1 MMKRLFSFKG
11 IFNWSFL
18 LLATV
23 ALVLVNIIASLVY
36 YRLDMTE
43 DQRYSLSNGTKSFLA
58 DKTKFENR
66 ISIKIYLEGNLPA
79 EIQHFRNALE
89 DKLKIFKSLAGDRI
103 EYVFVNPKNG
113 SDSDQKAL
121 FSDLYARGQGILPM
135 DIVYMK
141 DGDQTPLMLWPGAQ
155 ISYSQNGIIKESVIQ
170 FLPGTQP
177 GKPYELSNISEI
189 LENAVNNLEYNLVSA
204 MRKITQLEKPRIA
217 FLQGHGELNSNQ
229 TLRARGLIA
238 PYYSLSEVS
247 LNDSIAA
254 LSDIDGLV
262 IADPQYPFS
271 DKDLYIIDQFVMNG
285 GKLMCFMNALHIED
299 DTLMSRGITHSIR
312 KNLRLEN
319 MLFDY
324 GLKLNENLVVDVQ
337 CAPKIVPYAEQTL
350 LPWFFH
356 VMASPTSHPIS
367 RNIEPVSLEY
377 ANEIQFVKQAKAR
390 FLPILTSSSNSNKTG
405 LAPLVSLE
413 MPMSY
418 GKKPELVDNPTDN
431 INKLCLAGLSEGY
444 YNSHFQNR
452 IVEEFSK
459 NKNSNYKEKSLKETK
474 VLLVGNGDF
483 IANSYDSIPNPK
495 GAGFLYR
502 ANPFNELKFNKILA
516 ERSIPYFY
524 GNQEFFQN
532 LMDYMMGD
540 NSVLDIRSRQID
552 IKLIDKEKL
561 KVMSGRLKI
570 INVFGPVLLILFFA
584 FVWNFLRKRRYSK
597 ITN

>member
-1 MMKRLFSFKG
+1 MIKRLFSFKG
-11 IFNWSFL
+11 IYNWSFL
-18 LLATV
+18 LLATI
-23 ALVLVNIIASLVY
+23 ALVLINIIASLVY

-103 EYVFVNPKNG
+103 EYVFINPKNG
-113 SDSDQKAL
+113 SDADQKSL
-121 FSDLYARGQGILPM
+121 FSALYARGQGILPM

-177 GKPYELSNISEI
+177 GKPYDLSNISEI

-285 GKLMCFMNALHIED
+285 GKLMCFMNTLHIED
-299 DTLMSRGITHSIR
+299 DTLMSRGVTHTIR

-377 ANEIQFVKQAKAR
+377 ANEIQFVQQARAR
-390 FLPILTSSSNSNKTG
+390 FVPILTSSSNSNKTG

-459 NKNSNYKEKSLKETK
+459 NKNSNYKEKSVKETK

-597 ITN
+597 IIN

>member
-1 MMKRLFSFKG
+1 MIKRLFSFKG
-11 IFNWSFL
+11 IYNWSFL
-18 LLATV
+18 LIATV
-23 ALVLVNIIASLVY
+23 ALVLINIIASLVY

-177 GKPYELSNISEI
+177 GKPYDLSNISEI

-390 FLPILTSSSNSNKTG
+390 FIPILTSSSNSNKTG

-597 ITN
+597 IIN

>member
-1 MMKRLFSFKG
+1 MIKRLFSFKG
-11 IFNWSFL
+11 IYNWSFL
-18 LLATV
+18 LLATI
-23 ALVLVNIIASLVY
+23 ALVLINIIASLVY

-58 DKTKFENR
+58 DKNKFENR

-103 EYVFVNPKNG
+103 EYIFVNPKNG

-177 GKPYELSNISEI
+177 GKPYDLSNISEI

-229 TLRARGLIA
+229 TLRVRGLIA
-238 PYYSLSEVS
+238 PYYSLSEIS

-254 LSDIDGLV
+254 LADIDGLV

-356 VMASPTSHPIS
+356 VMASPTSHPVS

-390 FLPILTSSSNSNKTG
+390 FVPILTSSSNSNKTG

-418 GKKPELVDNPTDN
+418 GKKPQLVDNPTDN

-474 VLLVGNGDF
+474 VLLVGNGNF

-584 FVWNFLRKRRYSK
+584 FIWNVLRKKRYSK

>member
-18 LLATV
+18 LLATI
-23 ALVLVNIIASLVY
+23 ALVLINIIASLVY
-36 YRLDMTE
+36 FRLDMTE
-43 DQRYSLSNGTKSFLA
+43 DQRYSLSNGTKTFLA
-58 DKTKFENR
+58 DQDKFENR

-103 EYVFVNPKNG
+103 EYIFVNPKNG

-177 GKPYELSNISEI
+177 GKPYDLSNISEI

-238 PYYSLSEVS
+238 PYYSLSEIS

-262 IADPQYPFS
+262 IADPQFPFS

-285 GKLMCFMNALHIED
+285 GKLMCFMNALHVED
-299 DTLMSRGITHSIR
+299 DTLMSRGVTHSIR

-390 FLPILTSSSNSNKTG
+390 FIPILTSSSNSNKTG

-418 GKKPELVDNPTDN
+418 GKKPQLVDNPTDN

-474 VLLVGNGDF
+474 VLLVGNGNF
-483 IANSYDSIPNPK
+483 IANSYDSMPNPK

-584 FVWNFLRKRRYSK
+584 FVWNILRKRRYS
-597 ITN
+597 

>member
-1 MMKRLFSFKG
+1 
-11 IFNWSFL
+11 
-18 LLATV
+18 
-23 ALVLVNIIASLVY
+23 
-36 YRLDMTE
+36 
-43 DQRYSLSNGTKSFLA
+43 
-58 DKTKFENR
+58 
-66 ISIKIYLEGNLPA
+66 
-79 EIQHFRNALE
+79 
-89 DKLKIFKSLAGDRI
+89 
-103 EYVFVNPKNG
+103 
-113 SDSDQKAL
+113 
-121 FSDLYARGQGILPM
+121 
-135 DIVYMK
+135 
-141 DGDQTPLMLWPGAQ
+141 
-155 ISYSQNGIIKESVIQ
+155 
-170 FLPGTQP
+170 
-177 GKPYELSNISEI
+177 
-189 LENAVNNLEYNLVSA
+189 
-204 MRKITQLEKPRIA
+204 
-217 FLQGHGELNSNQ
+217 
-229 TLRARGLIA
+229 
-238 PYYSLSEVS
+238 
-247 LNDSIAA
+247 
-254 LSDIDGLV
+254 
-262 IADPQYPFS
+262 
-271 DKDLYIIDQFVMNG
+271 
-285 GKLMCFMNALHIED
+285 
-299 DTLMSRGITHSIR
+299 
-312 KNLRLEN
+312 
-319 MLFDY
+319 
-324 GLKLNENLVVDVQ
+324 
-337 CAPKIVPYAEQTL
+337 L

-356 VMASPTSHPIS
+356 VMASPTSHPVS

-390 FLPILTSSSNSNKTG
+390 FVPILTSSSNSNKTG

-418 GKKPELVDNPTDN
+418 GKKPQLVDNPTDN

-474 VLLVGNGDF
+474 VLLVGNGNF

-584 FVWNFLRKRRYSK
+584 FVWNVLRKKRYSK

>member
-1 MMKRLFSFKG
+1 MIKRLFSFKG
-11 IFNWSFL
+11 IYNWSFL
-18 LLATV
+18 LIATV
-23 ALVLVNIIASLVY
+23 ALVLINIIASLVY

-135 DIVYMK
+135 DIIYMK

-390 FLPILTSSSNSNKTG
+390 FVPILTSSSNSNKTG

-483 IANSYDSIPNPK
+483 IANSYDSMPNPK

>member
-177 GKPYELSNISEI
+177 GKPYDLSNISEI

-299 DTLMSRGITHSIR
+299 DTLMNRGVTHSIR

-356 VMASPTSHPIS
+356 VMATPTSHPIS

-390 FLPILTSSSNSNKTG
+390 FVPILTSSSNSNKTG

-584 FVWNFLRKRRYSK
+584 FIWNFMRKRRYST
-597 ITN
+597 IIN

>member
-1 MMKRLFSFKG
+1 MIKRLFSFKG
-11 IFNWSFL
+11 IYNWSFL
-18 LLATV
+18 LIATV
-23 ALVLVNIIASLVY
+23 ALVLINIIASLVY

-483 IANSYDSIPNPK
+483 IANSYDSMPNPK

>member
-1 MMKRLFSFKG
+1 MIKRLFSFKG
-11 IFNWSFL
+11 IYNWSFL
-18 LLATV
+18 LLATI
-23 ALVLVNIIASLVY
+23 ALVLINIIASLVY

-103 EYVFVNPKNG
+103 EYVFINPKNG
-113 SDSDQKAL
+113 SDADQKSL
-121 FSDLYARGQGILPM
+121 FSALYARGQGILPM

-177 GKPYELSNISEI
+177 GKPYDLSNISEI

-285 GKLMCFMNALHIED
+285 GKLMCFMNTLHIED
-299 DTLMSRGITHSIR
+299 DTLMSRGVTHTIR

-377 ANEIQFVKQAKAR
+377 ANEIQFVQQARAR
-390 FLPILTSSSNSNKTG
+390 FVPILTSSSNSNKTG

-459 NKNSNYKEKSLKETK
+459 NKNSKYKEKSVKETK

-597 ITN
+597 IIN